1 MASYR
6 YQRGDRP
13 LEGYTIE
20 HAVGRGGFGEVYY
33 AVSDSGK
40 QVALKAVQN
49 YEDIELRGSTHC
61 MNLKSPHLVTIFD
74 VRHSE
79 RGDPFVIMEYVSGP
93 SLRELLDASPAGL
106 GQEKAAWFIREI
118 AKAVSLLHDHG
129 IVHRDLK
136 PHNVF
141 FEDGYVMVGDY
152 SLSKVITTSHRSGHT
167 LTVGTVH
174 YMAPE
179 ISLGRYD
186 RTVDIYAMG
195 VLLYEMLTGKP
206 PFLGESMGEVL
217 MKHMSQEVDVS
228 SLPRS
233 FAAVVQKAMAR
244 DPDARY
250 QSADEMVEALFGSD
264 AVRDGASGFDP
275 GSLTMIARRAVEKSR
290 PMPATVARDSDA
302 HKAAVR
308 SKNVADKRDRFSAG
322 SGQDSPM
329 PQDWPPTRSGPNT
342 VPFWVGQF
350 ISRVGARL
358 AIRPY
363 PEKAIFW
370 ERSDELRFGVRSV
383 LAAAALFIGSLGIIS
398 LCQATGRPFISP
410 GVKPLYLVPVLA
422 ISLTAG
428 AALAGWLLAFFRIRL
443 PWFVIRGVYYAACGF
458 PVFVFAMLNDDVA
471 RLNAE
476 VLAALVMPVL
486 VMDWRW
492 ITSSR
497 RRSRV
502 SVVPSLV
509 AAVSAATASTVIAS
523 SSTLSGENSIIAV
536 AGLAAT
542 MAMATQLLMPFSES
556 RSQKVK
562 MATGWIESLEG
573 LAECLA
579 QDDDEARDSTSGNS
593 RRTVTVSNSLAPA
606 EDKQDVGHDGESVT
620 KDGQPLVTDDD
631 FDVSWRSANL
641 NEDAGVTNASISDAG
656 MPAVDDSLIDAP
668 PPRGRMPALVLGL
681 VPLAM
686 MPVFG
691 LHRFYVGKVFSGV
704 LYLLTLGLFGVGQL
718 IDVVLIA
725 LGEFRDAEG
734 RLLTTW
740 RSSPDELS
748 GAGEKVNSL
757 SVVPSPPSLFS
768 NGLAIVGGIFLTL
781 DIVLGGLLAINGP
794 KIIAAGAFS
803 TFGLSPGFMSYLLGM
818 DDWQGVVHDLWAIVC
833 GVLSVATVGLLM
845 TSRLRYGFAH
855 VARVIPAGWAFGV
868 VFVMLMG
875 GTQRIQWEQVVES
888 LNRQQVGPALQF
900 ILSGDLIASS
910 IGSAVAFSVALLI
923 LSWPPRRESVAVVEQ
938 VHTHVAQRH

>member
-93 SLRELLDASPAGL
+93 SLRELLDGAPEGL
-106 GQEKAAWFIREI
+106 GSEKAAWFIREI
-118 AKAVSLLHDHG
+118 SKAVSLLHDNG

-217 MKHMSQEVDVS
+217 MKHMSQDADVS
-228 SLPRS
+228 GLPQP
-233 FAAVVQKAMAR
+233 FAKVVQKAMAR
-244 DPDARY
+244 DPDARF
-250 QSADEMVEALFGSD
+250 QSADEMVEALFGTD
-264 AVRDGASGFDP
+264 AIRDGVSGFDP
-275 GSLTMIARRAVEKSR
+275 GSLTMIARRAVEKSQ

-302 HKAAVR
+302 NKAATQPKNTVDQRERATGSRPDTPARQRR
-308 SKNVADKRDRFSAG
+308 SKHKNN
-322 SGQDSPM
+322 
-329 PQDWPPTRSGPNT
+329 PNT
-342 VPFWVGQF
+342 VPFWVGQL

-358 AIRPY
+358 CLRPY
-363 PEKAIFW
+363 PGNAILW
-370 ERSDELRFGVRSV
+370 ERSDELRFEVRCI
-383 LAAAALFIGSLGIIS
+383 LAAAAVFIGSLGIIS
-398 LCQATGRPFISP
+398 LCEATGRPFISP
-410 GVKPLYLVPVLA
+410 GLEPLYVVPLLA
-422 ISLTAG
+422 LSMTVG
-428 AALAGWLLAFFRIRL
+428 AATAGWLLAFFRIQL

-458 PVFVFAMLNDDVA
+458 PVFVLSMLIGSLA

-476 VLAALVMPVL
+476 FIFALIMPVL
-486 VMDWRW
+486 VIDWRW

-497 RRSRV
+497 RRCRV
-502 SVVPSLV
+502 SVVPSLAAAAIALV
-509 AAVSAATASTVIAS
+509 AS
-523 SSTLSGENSIIAV
+523 LSVLGNESHIIATV
-536 AGLAAT
+536 GLATTA
-542 MAMATQLLMPFSES
+542 AMATQLLMPFSER
-556 RSQKVK
+556 RSQQVA
-562 MATGWIESLEG
+562 MATNWIASLEG
-573 LAECLA
+573 LAECVV
-579 QDDDEARDSTSGNS
+579 QDAEVSPAAPGDFQGTPAASGMNAAMEEHFDMEAAVG
-593 RRTVTVSNSLAPA
+593 AA
-606 EDKQDVGHDGESVT
+606 E
-620 KDGQPLVTDDD
+620 PLVTDEDG
-631 FDVSWRSANL
+631 DVWMQSA
-641 NEDAGVTNASISDAG
+641 ESDAAIRSTG
-656 MPAVDDSLIDAP
+656 TSSNSNESGESPVDDPSTGD
-668 PPRGRMPALVLGL
+668 PPRSRLVALVLSL
-681 VPLAM
+681 LPLAM
-686 MPVFG
+686 MPICG
-691 LHRFYVGKVFSGV
+691 LHRFYAGKVFSGV

-734 RLLTTW
+734 RLLTAW
-740 RSSPDELS
+740 RSSPDEL
-748 GAGEKVNSL
+748 ATVGEKVNSL
-757 SVVPSPPSLFS
+757 SVVPSPRNIF
-768 NGLAIVGGIFLTL
+768 NDGLA
-781 DIVLGGLLAINGP
+781 VLGGLALAGTFMIAFVLAIDVP
-794 KIIAAGAFS
+794 EMIATDMFRGIGLTGSDLLAIFGTNTWPELLRELLQLFAGIMAVIA
-803 TFGLSPGFMSYLLGM
+803 TGLLLGSRRTLGLAHALRVPAAAIPFGIT
-818 DDWQGVVHDLWAIVC
+818 QGLLVEAFYRVSW
-833 GVLSVATVGLLM
+833 SRVADGFRQEKVGLILEEF
-845 TSRLRYGFAH
+845 LRSNDFM
-855 VARVIPAGWAFGV
+855 P
-868 VFVMLMG
+868 
-875 GTQRIQWEQVVES
+875 S
-888 LNRQQVGPALQF
+888 C
-900 ILSGDLIASS
+900 
-910 IGSAVAFSVALLI
+910 IGAVVAFCVGLLI
-923 LSWPPRRESVAVVEQ
+923 LSLPPRQLPTPSSAA
-938 VHTHVAQRH
+938 HVRVKQEV

>member
-49 YEDIELRGSTHC
+49 HEDIELRGSTHC

-93 SLRELLDASPAGL
+93 SLRELLDDSPEGL
-106 GQEKAAWFIREI
+106 GPEKSAWFIREI
-118 AKAVSLLHDHG
+118 SKAVSLLHDNG

-195 VLLYEMLTGKP
+195 VMLYEMLTGKP

-217 MKHMSQEVDVS
+217 MKHMSQEADVS
-228 SLPRS
+228 SLPQP

-244 DPDARY
+244 DPETRY
-250 QSADEMVEALFGSD
+250 QSADELVEALFGTD

-290 PMPATVARDSDA
+290 PMPATIARDSDA
-302 HKAAVR
+302 HKAAPR
-308 SKNVADKRDRFSAG
+308 PTNDGDDRDRFPAG
-322 SGQDSPM
+322 SRPSTQPARH
-329 PQDWPPTRSGPNT
+329 RSQKQNNPNT
-342 VPFWVGQF
+342 LPFWLGQL
-350 ISRVGARL
+350 ISRGGARL
-358 AIRPY
+358 AIRSY

-370 ERSDELRFGVRSV
+370 ERSDELSFGIRSL
-383 LAAAALFIGSLGIIS
+383 LAAAAVFLGSIGIIY
-398 LCQATGRPFISP
+398 LCEATGQPFISP
-410 GVKPLYLVPVLA
+410 GLEPLFIVPLLA
-422 ISLTAG
+422 ISVTAG

-443 PWFVIRGVYYAACGF
+443 PWLVIRGVYYAASGF
-458 PVFVFAMLNDDVA
+458 PLFVFSLINNGVE
-471 RLNAE
+471 RLGADF
-476 VLAALVMPVL
+476 AIALIMPVL

-497 RRSRV
+497 RRCRV
-502 SVVPSLV
+502 NVVPSLV
-509 AAVSAATASTVIAS
+509 AAVITLIASLSMFSNEAHVIA
-523 SSTLSGENSIIAV
+523 AV
-536 AGLAAT
+536 GLVT
-542 MAMATQLLMPFSES
+542 TVAMATQLLMPFSES
-556 RSQKVK
+556 RSQQVQDATDW
-562 MATGWIESLEG
+562 MASLEG

-579 QDDDEARDSTSGNS
+579 LDEDEVGR
-593 RRTVTVSNSLAPA
+593 VTP
-606 EDKQDVGHDGESVT
+606 EE
-620 KDGQPLVTDDD
+620 
-631 FDVSWRSANL
+631 
-641 NEDAGVTNASISDAG
+641 AGG
-656 MPAVDDSLIDAP
+656 DAP
-668 PPRGRMPALVLGL
+668 FSEINATEEEHFINEESPDGAERLRTDGDSDVWWEPAKSRGDVRPDNSFANESGEVSGDKSSTDTPLRGRIPALVLSL
-681 VPLAM
+681 LPLLM
-686 MPVFG
+686 MPLCG
-691 LHRFYVGKVFSGV
+691 LQRFYVGKNLTGV

-718 IDVVLIA
+718 IDIVLIA
-725 LGEFRDAEG
+725 LGEFRDSEG

-740 RSSPDELS
+740 RGGPQELS
-748 GAGEKVNSL
+748 TVGEKVNSL
-757 SVVPSPPSLFS
+757 SVVPAARSLFS
-768 NGLAIVGGIFLTL
+768 DGLAAVGGLALAI
-781 DIVLGGLLAINGP
+781 DIALGFLLAIGGP
-794 KIIAAGAFS
+794 KLIAAGVFS
-803 TFGLSPGFMSYLLGM
+803 PIGLSPEFMTNMLGM
-818 DDWQGVVHDLWAIVC
+818 ANWQDLVFDLWAGVC
-833 GVLSVATVGLLM
+833 GILSVATVGLLM
-845 TSRLRYGFAH
+845 TSRIRYGAAH
-855 VARVIPAGWAFGV
+855 VARVIPVVMSFSMVFG
-868 VFVMLMG
+868 LLTQ
-875 GTQRIQWEQVVES
+875 GTYRVRWDAVVES
-888 LNRQQVGPALQF
+888 LNRHQIGPALQAL
-900 ILSGDLIASS
+900 LSDELVGCS
-910 IGSAVAFSVALLI
+910 IGSAVAFSVGLFI
-923 LSWPPRRESVAVVEQ
+923 LAWPPRRESVVITEQ
-938 VHTHVAQRH
+938 VRTPVAQRH

>member
-93 SLRELLDASPAGL
+93 SLRELLDNSPEGL
-106 GQEKAAWFIREI
+106 GPEKSAWFIREI
-118 AKAVSLLHDHG
+118 AKAVSLLHDNG

-141 FEDGYVMVGDY
+141 FEDGYVMIGDY

-228 SLPRS
+228 SLPQS
-233 FAAVVQKAMAR
+233 FAMVVQKAMAR
-244 DPDARY
+244 DPEARY
-250 QSADEMVEALFGSD
+250 QSADELVEALFGSD
-264 AVRDGASGFDP
+264 SVRDGASGFDP
-275 GSLTMIARRAVEKSR
+275 GSLTMIARRTVEKSR
-290 PMPATVARDSDA
+290 SMPATVARDSDA
-302 HKAAVR
+302 HKAAPR
-308 SKNVADKRDRFSAG
+308 RKNVVDERARSSAG
-322 SGQDSPM
+322 SRSDTPA
-329 PQDWPPTRSGPNT
+329 PPYRSQKRNTPNT
-342 VPFWVGQF
+342 LPFWVGQL

-358 AIRPY
+358 AVRPY

-370 ERSDELRFGVRSV
+370 ERADELSFRVRCF
-383 LAAAALFIGSLGIIS
+383 LATVAVFLGSFGIIY
-398 LCQATGRPFISP
+398 LCEATGRPFISP
-410 GVKPLYLVPVLA
+410 GVEPLFIVPLLA
-422 ISLTAG
+422 ISMTAG
-428 AALAGWLLAFFRIRL
+428 AAIAGWLLAFFRIRL
-443 PWFVIRGVYYAACGF
+443 PWFVMRGVYYAACAF
-458 PVFVFAMLNDDVA
+458 PVFILSILNASVA
-471 RLNAE
+471 RLDAE
-476 VLAALVMPVL
+476 FIFALAMPMA

-497 RRSRV
+497 RRCRV

-509 AAVSAATASTVIAS
+509 AAGVALLASLMVLGNEAHLIAAV
-523 SSTLSGENSIIAV
+523 
-536 AGLAAT
+536 GLAT
-542 MAMATQLLMPFSES
+542 TVAMAAQLLMPFSES
-556 RSQKVK
+556 RSLKVQAATDW
-562 MATGWIESLEG
+562 MASLEG

-579 QDDDEARDSTSGNS
+579 LDDDEVGLDTPEVSGGS
-593 RRTVTVSNSLAPA
+593 ASVSGLNAAAEEHYIIEDRMGDGDPLGTDGDFGVWWEPA
-606 EDKQDVGHDGESVT
+606 ESAGEARATALSSSES
-620 KDGQPLVTDDD
+620 G
-631 FDVSWRSANL
+631 
-641 NEDAGVTNASISDAG
+641 EIS
-656 MPAVDDSLIDAP
+656 VDDSSIGT
-668 PPRGRMPALVLGL
+668 PPRARVPALVLSL
-681 VPLAM
+681 VPLVM
-686 MPVFG
+686 LPMCG

-704 LYLLTLGLFGVGQL
+704 LYMLTLGLFGVGQL
-718 IDVVLIA
+718 IDVMLIA

-734 RLLTTW
+734 RLLTSW
-740 RSSPDELS
+740 RSNSDDLRTV
-748 GAGEKVNSL
+748 GEQVNSL
-757 SVVPSPPSLFS
+757 SVVPSPRTFFS
-768 NGLAIVGGIFLTL
+768 DGLA
-781 DIVLGGLLAINGP
+781 VLGGLALAATVMVGAVLAIDVP
-794 KIIAAGAFS
+794 EMIAADVFHGLDLTGSDLQAIFGTNTWPELLRELLQLVTGMMAVFTAGLLLASRRALGLNHLARVPVAFVAFGI
-803 TFGLSPGFMSYLLGM
+803 TFGLLFEAFFRASWERVADGIQ
-818 DDWQGVVHDLWAIVC
+818 QGK
-833 GVLSVATVGLLM
+833 VGLVLEEF
-845 TSRLRYGFAH
+845 LRSNDF
-855 VARVIPAGWAFGV
+855 IPG
-868 VFVMLMG
+868 LIG
-875 GTQRIQWEQVVES
+875 G
-888 LNRQQVGPALQF
+888 
-900 ILSGDLIASS
+900 
-910 IGSAVAFSVALLI
+910 AVAFAVGLLI
-923 LSWPPRRESVAVVEQ
+923 LSLPPRRAFTPSAVQQ
-938 VHTHVAQRH
+938 VLEKQKART

>member
-13 LEGYTIE
+13 LEGYMIE

-93 SLRELLDASPAGL
+93 SLRELLDDSPEGL
-106 GQEKAAWFIREI
+106 GPEKSAWFIREI
-118 AKAVSLLHDHG
+118 AKAVSLLHDNG

-217 MKHMSQEVDVS
+217 MKHMSQEADVS
-228 SLPRS
+228 SLPQP

-244 DPDARY
+244 DPETRY

-302 HKAAVR
+302 HKAAPR
-308 SKNVADKRDRFSAG
+308 PANVGDQRDRFPTES
-322 SGQDSPM
+322 SPATQA
-329 PQDWPPTRSGPNT
+329 PRHRSQKENNPNT
-342 VPFWVGQF
+342 LPFWIGQL

-358 AIRPY
+358 AVRPY
-363 PEKAIFW
+363 PEKAILW
-370 ERSDELRFGVRSV
+370 ERSDELSFGIRSL
-383 LAAAALFIGSLGIIS
+383 LAAAAVFLGSIGILY
-398 LCQATGRPFISP
+398 LCAATGQPFISP
-410 GVKPLYLVPVLA
+410 GVEPLFIVPLLA
-422 ISLTAG
+422 ISVTAG
-428 AALAGWLLAFFRIRL
+428 AAFAGWLLAFFRIRL
-443 PWFVIRGVYYAACGF
+443 PWFVMRGVYYAACAF
-458 PVFVFAMLNDDVA
+458 PVFILSTLIASVA
-471 RLNAE
+471 RLDAE
-476 VLAALVMPVL
+476 FIFALAMPMA

-509 AAVSAATASTVIAS
+509 AAGVTLLTSLSVLGNEAHFIAAV
-523 SSTLSGENSIIAV
+523 
-536 AGLAAT
+536 GLATTAT
-542 MAMATQLLMPFSES
+542 MATQLLMPFSER
-556 RSQKVK
+556 RSHQV
-562 MATGWIESLEG
+562 MAATDWMASLEG

-579 QDDDEARDSTSGNS
+579 LDQDDVSLVTPEVSGGTMPVSGLKATTEEHFINEEFAGDS
-593 RRTVTVSNSLAPA
+593 
-606 EDKQDVGHDGESVT
+606 K
-620 KDGQPLVTDDD
+620 PLVTGEDSDVWWEPAKSGRD
-631 FDVSWRSANL
+631 VRPNNSFDNESGEVSGDESS
-641 NEDAGVTNASISDAG
+641 T
-656 MPAVDDSLIDAP
+656 DAP
-668 PPRGRMPALVLGL
+668 LRGRLPALVLSLLPL
-681 VPLAM
+681 VM
-686 MPVFG
+686 MPLCG
-691 LHRFYVGKVFSGV
+691 LHRFYTGKFVSGV
-704 LYLLTLGLFGVGQL
+704 VYLLTLGLFGVGQL

-740 RSSPDELS
+740 RGGPQELS
-748 GAGEKVNSL
+748 TVGEKVNSL
-757 SVVPSPPSLFS
+757 SVVPAARSLFS
-768 NGLAIVGGIFLTL
+768 DGLAAVGGLAL
-781 DIVLGGLLAINGP
+781 AVDIALGFLLAIGGP
-794 KIIAAGAFS
+794 KLIAAGVFS
-803 TFGLSPGFMSYLLGM
+803 PIGLSPEFMTNMLGM
-818 DDWQGVVHDLWAIVC
+818 ANWQDLVFDLWAGVC
-833 GVLSVATVGLLM
+833 GILSVATVGLLM
-845 TSRLRYGFAH
+845 TSRIRHGAAH
-855 VARVIPAGWAFGV
+855 VARVIPVVMSFSMVFGLLTQGTYRVRWDAFV
-868 VFVMLMG
+868 D
-875 GTQRIQWEQVVES
+875 S
-888 LNRQQVGPALQF
+888 LNRHQIGPALQA
-900 ILSGDLIASS
+900 ILSDELVGCS
-910 IGSAVAFSVALLI
+910 IGSAVAFSVGLFI
-923 LSWPPRRESVAVVEQ
+923 LAWPPRRESVVIAEQ
-938 VHTHVAQRH
+938 VRTPVAQRH

>member
-74 VRHSE
+74 VRHND

-93 SLRELLDASPAGL
+93 SLRELLDDSPDGL
-106 GQEKAAWFIREI
+106 GPQKSAWFIREI
-118 AKAVSLLHDHG
+118 AKAVSLLHDNG

-141 FEDGYVMVGDY
+141 FEDGYVMIGDY

-244 DPDARY
+244 DPETRY
-250 QSADEMVEALFGSD
+250 QSADEMVEALFGAE

-275 GSLTMIARRAVEKSR
+275 GSLTMIARRVIENSR

-302 HKAAVR
+302 HKTPVRPKSAVDER
-308 SKNVADKRDRFSAG
+308 GYFSAQG
-322 SGQDSPM
+322 RPDTPARQPHSKSKQH
-329 PQDWPPTRSGPNT
+329 PNT
-342 VPFWVGQF
+342 VPFWLGQV

-358 AIRPY
+358 SLRPY
-363 PEKAIFW
+363 PADAILW
-370 ERSDELRFGVRSV
+370 ERSDELRFGVRCI
-383 LAAAALFIGSLGIIS
+383 LAAAALFIGSFGVIY
-398 LCQATGRPFISP
+398 LCEAMGRPFLSP
-410 GVKPLYLVPVLA
+410 GVEPLYIVPLLA
-422 ISLTAG
+422 ISGTGG
-428 AALAGWLLAFFRIRL
+428 AAMAGWLLAFFRIRL
-443 PWFVIRGVYYAACGF
+443 PWFVVRGVYYAAWGF
-458 PVFVFAMLNDDVA
+458 PVFVLSTLVGSVA

-476 VLAALVMPVL
+476 FIFALVMPVL

-492 ITSSR
+492 MTSSR

-509 AAVSAATASTVIAS
+509 AAAIALVTSLMVLGNDSHVTAV
-523 SSTLSGENSIIAV
+523 V
-536 AGLAAT
+536 GLATTA
-542 MAMATQLLMPFSES
+542 AMATQLLMPFSER
-556 RSQKVK
+556 RSQQVVV
-562 MATGWIESLEG
+562 ATDWVASLEG

-579 QDDDEARDSTSGNS
+579 QDEEVSSATVRDLGAATPASKIDEHFETGKATG
-593 RRTVTVSNSLAPA
+593 TTAAPA
-606 EDKQDVGHDGESVT
+606 ADGRDDVWREPANSGVNVSSTGNPNIESGEIPVDG
-620 KDGQPLVTDDD
+620 
-631 FDVSWRSANL
+631 SA
-641 NEDAGVTNASISDAG
+641 I
-656 MPAVDDSLIDAP
+656 IQ
-668 PPRGRMPALVLGL
+668 PPRARVPALVLSL
-681 VPLAM
+681 VPLVM
-686 MPVFG
+686 MPFCG
-691 LHRFYVGKVFSGV
+691 LHRFYTGKFFSGV
-704 LYLLTLGLFGVGQL
+704 LYLLTFGLFGVGQL
-718 IDVVLIA
+718 IDVILIA

-734 RLLTTW
+734 RLLTGW
-740 RSSPDELS
+740 RSSSDEV
-748 GAGEKVNSL
+748 ATVGEQVNSL
-757 SVVPSPPSLFS
+757 SVVPAPRSFF
-768 NGLAIVGGIFLTL
+768 NDGLAVVGGFALAITVMVGFVLAIDVPKMIAADVFKGLDLTGA
-781 DIVLGGLLAINGP
+781 DLLAIFGTITWP
-794 KIIAAGAFS
+794 ELLRELLQLFAGIMAVITTGLLLASRRSSGVVHMLRVPVSAVPFGC
-803 TFGLSPGFMSYLLGM
+803 TFGLMMGTFYRHSWGQVAEGIQQGKVGM
-818 DDWQGVVHDLWAIVC
+818 
-833 GVLSVATVGLLM
+833 VLEVFLRNRDFIPSCIGASVAFAVG
-845 TSRLRYGFAH
+845 
-855 VARVIPAGWAFGV
+855 
-868 VFVMLMG
+868 
-875 GTQRIQWEQVVES
+875 
-888 LNRQQVGPALQF
+888 
-900 ILSGDLIASS
+900 
-910 IGSAVAFSVALLI
+910 LLI
-923 LSWPPRRESVAVVEQ
+923 LSLPPRREVTHSVAQPIPMKQE
-938 VHTHVAQRH
+938 A

>member
-93 SLRELLDASPAGL
+93 SLRELLDASPEGL
-106 GQEKAAWFIREI
+106 GQEKAAWFLREI
-118 AKAVSLLHDHG
+118 AKAVSLLHDNG

-141 FEDGYVMVGDY
+141 FEDGYVMIGDY

-228 SLPRS
+228 SLPRT
-233 FAAVVQKAMAR
+233 FATVVQNAMAR

-264 AVRDGASGFDP
+264 SVRDGASGFDP

-308 SKNVADKRDRFSAG
+308 SKNIADERDRFSVG
-322 SGQDSPM
+322 SRPDTPA
-329 PQDWPPTRSGPNT
+329 PTNRSQKTNTPNT

-358 AIRPY
+358 AVRPY
-363 PEKAIFW
+363 PERAILW
-370 ERSDELRFGVRSV
+370 ERSDELGFRVRCF
-383 LAAAALFIGSLGIIS
+383 LATVAVFLGSYGIIH
-398 LCQATGRPFISP
+398 LCEATGRPFISP
-410 GVKPLYLVPVLA
+410 GVVPLYLVPVMA
-422 ISLTAG
+422 FSMTAG

-443 PWFVIRGVYYAACGF
+443 PWFAVRGIYYAMCGF
-458 PVFVFAMLNDDVA
+458 PFFCFSLGDNEIS
-471 RLNAE
+471 RLGTDF
-476 VLAALVMPVL
+476 VLAGVMPLL

-492 ITSSR
+492 VTSSR
-497 RRSRV
+497 RRCRV

-509 AAVSAATASTVIAS
+509 AAAVALVASLVMFTNDAHVIA
-523 SSTLSGENSIIAV
+523 AV
-536 AGLAAT
+536 GLAT
-542 MAMATQLLMPFSES
+542 TTAMATQLLMPFSER
-556 RSQKVK
+556 RSQQVVV
-562 MATGWIESLEG
+562 ATDWIASLEG

-579 QDDDEARDSTSGNS
+579 LDEGATSATVEDFGAVMPVSGMAEHFEARTATGATESSIANGGDDVRWGPVNSDVNVSSTGNS
-593 RRTVTVSNSLAPA
+593 SIKSGEIPVDSAIDQARRA
-606 EDKQDVGHDGESVT
+606 
-620 KDGQPLVTDDD
+620 
-631 FDVSWRSANL
+631 
-641 NEDAGVTNASISDAG
+641 
-656 MPAVDDSLIDAP
+656 
-668 PPRGRMPALVLGL
+668 RMPALILSL
-681 VPLAM
+681 VPLVM
-686 MPVFG
+686 MPFCG
-691 LHRFYVGKVFSGV
+691 LQRFYTGKTFSGV
-704 LYLLTLGLFGVGQL
+704 VYLLTFGVFGVGQL

-768 NGLAIVGGIFLTL
+768 NGLA
-781 DIVLGGLLAINGP
+781 VLGGLALVATVMVGAVLAIDVP
-794 KIIAAGAFS
+794 EMIAADVFHGLDLTGSDLQSIFGTS
-803 TFGLSPGFMSYLLGM
+803 TWPELLQELMQLGL
-818 DDWQGVVHDLWAIVC
+818 GVMV
-833 GVLSVATVGLLM
+833 VATVGLL
-845 TSRLRYGFAH
+845 
-855 VARVIPAGWAFGV
+855 
-868 VFVMLMG
+868 
-875 GTQRIQWEQVVES
+875 
-888 LNRQQVGPALQF
+888 
-900 ILSGDLIASS
+900 IASRRLLGATHIVRVPVAFLPLAATFGLLS
-910 IGSAVAFSVALLI
+910 TAFYRVPWDRVAEGLSQEKVGLILEVFLRSRDFIPSLIGAAVAFSAALLI
-923 LSWPPRRESVAVVEQ
+923 LAWPPKRKAVSMVEQ
-938 VHTHVAQRH
+938 VRTPVTQRH

>member
-93 SLRELLDASPAGL
+93 SLRELLDNSPEGL
-106 GQEKAAWFIREI
+106 GPEKSAWFIREI
-118 AKAVSLLHDHG
+118 AKAVSLLHDNG

-141 FEDGYVMVGDY
+141 FEDGYVMIGDY

-228 SLPRS
+228 LLPQP
-233 FAAVVQKAMAR
+233 FASVVQKAMAR
-244 DPDARY
+244 DPEARY
-250 QSADEMVEALFGSD
+250 QSADELVEALFGTDS
-264 AVRDGASGFDP
+264 VRDGASGFDP
-275 GSLTMIARRAVEKSR
+275 GSLTMIARRAVEQSR

-302 HKAAVR
+302 HKAAPRPV
-308 SKNVADKRDRFSAG
+308 NVGDQRDRIPAG
-322 SGQDSPM
+322 GRPATQ
-329 PQDWPPTRSGPNT
+329 PPRHRSQKKNNPNT
-342 VPFWVGQF
+342 IPFWIGQL

-363 PEKAIFW
+363 PEKGILW
-370 ERSDELRFGVRSV
+370 ERSDELRFGLRCLLACIAV
-383 LAAAALFIGSLGIIS
+383 LLGSFGIIS
-398 LCQATGRPFISP
+398 LCTAIDRPFISP
-410 GVKPLYLVPVLA
+410 GAEPLYLVPVMA
-422 ISLTAG
+422 FSMTAG
-428 AALAGWLLAFFRIRL
+428 ATLAGWLLGFFRIRL
-443 PWFVIRGVYYAACGF
+443 PWFVIRGVYYAGCGF
-458 PVFVFAMLNDDVA
+458 PFFCYSLSDNEISRLGSEFFFA
-471 RLNAE
+471 
-476 VLAALVMPVL
+476 LAMPLL

-492 ITSSR
+492 VTSSR
-497 RRSRV
+497 RRCRV

-509 AAVSAATASTVIAS
+509 AAGVALLAS
-523 SSTLSGENSIIAV
+523 LNLLENDAHIIAAV
-536 AGLAAT
+536 GLAT
-542 MAMATQLLMPFSES
+542 TTAMATQLLMPFSES
-556 RSQKVK
+556 RSQKVQAATDW
-562 MATGWIESLEG
+562 MASLEG

-579 QDDDEARDSTSGNS
+579 QDDDEVGLDTPEVSSGNAS
-593 RRTVTVSNSLAPA
+593 VSGLNAAAEERFIIEDRMGDAAPLETDKDFDARWEPA
-606 EDKQDVGHDGESVT
+606 ESAGEA
-620 KDGQPLVTDDD
+620 QPAA
-631 FDVSWRSANL
+631 FSSSKSGEVS
-641 NEDAGVTNASISDAG
+641 
-656 MPAVDDSLIDAP
+656 VDDSSIDAP
-668 PPRGRMPALVLGL
+668 LRARMPALILSL

-686 MPVFG
+686 PPMCG

-704 LYLLTLGLFGVGQL
+704 FYMLTLGVFGVGQL
-718 IDVVLIA
+718 IDVILIA

-734 RLLTTW
+734 RLLTAW
-740 RSSPDELS
+740 RSGPDELPTV
-748 GAGEKVNSL
+748 GERVNSL
-757 SVVPSPPSLFS
+757 SVVPSPRTFFS
-768 NGLAIVGGIFLTL
+768 DGLA
-781 DIVLGGLLAINGP
+781 VLGGLALAATVMVGAVLAIDVP
-794 KIIAAGAFS
+794 EMIAADVFRGLDLTGSDLQEIFGTRTWPELLRELLQLLVGIMAVVTAGLLMASRRLLGVRHLALVPAAFLPFGA
-803 TFGLSPGFMSYLLGM
+803 TFGLLTEAFYRVSWDRITDG
-818 DDWQGVVHDLWAIVC
+818 IREEKI
-833 GVLSVATVGLLM
+833 GLILEEF
-845 TSRLRYGFAH
+845 LRSSDF
-855 VARVIPAGWAFGV
+855 IP
-868 VFVMLMG
+868 
-875 GTQRIQWEQVVES
+875 S
-888 LNRQQVGPALQF
+888 L
-900 ILSGDLIASS
+900 
-910 IGSAVAFSVALLI
+910 IGAAVAFSAGLLI
-923 LSWPPRRESVAVVEQ
+923 LAWPPQRASVAVVEQ
-938 VHTHVAQRH
+938 AHTPVAQRY

>member
-49 YEDIELRGSTHC
+49 YEDIELRGSSHC
-61 MNLKSPHLVTIFD
+61 MNLKSPHLVSIFD

-93 SLRELLDASPAGL
+93 SLRELLDDSPEGL
-106 GQEKAAWFIREI
+106 GPQKSAWFIREI
-118 AKAVSLLHDHG
+118 AKAVSLLHDNG

-141 FEDGYVMVGDY
+141 FEDGYVMIGDY

-228 SLPRS
+228 SLPPS

-244 DPDARY
+244 DPETRY
-250 QSADEMVEALFGSD
+250 QSADEMVEALFGAE

-302 HKAAVR
+302 P
-308 SKNVADKRDRFSAG
+308 NVAPKQKALHERDPFVEGIGTETPPVQPHPLKRN
-322 SGQDSPM
+322 
-329 PQDWPPTRSGPNT
+329 GPNT
-342 VPFWVGQF
+342 VPFWVGQL
-350 ISRVGARL
+350 ISRISARL

-363 PEKAIFW
+363 PGDAIFW
-370 ERSDELRFGVRSV
+370 ERSDELGLGVRSL
-383 LAAAALFIGSLGIIS
+383 LAAAVLFVGSVGICI
-398 LCQATGRPFISP
+398 LTAQIGRPFISP
-410 GVKPLYLVPVLA
+410 G
-422 ISLTAG
+422 IESLFLTLLLGIVATG
-428 AALAGWLLAFFRIRL
+428 GVAVAGWLLAFFRIRL
-443 PWFVIRGVYYAACGF
+443 PWFVIRGIYCAACGF
-458 PVFVFAMLNDDVA
+458 PVFVLAMFNYDVA
-471 RLNAE
+471 RLGDDFAMG
-476 VLAALVMPVL
+476 LVTPLL

-492 ITSSR
+492 MTSSR
-497 RRSRV
+497 RRCRV

-509 AAVSAATASTVIAS
+509 AAAATLFVS
-523 SSTLSGENSIIAV
+523 LSMFTNEAHIIAAV
-536 AGLAAT
+536 GLATSA
-542 MAMATQLLMPFSES
+542 AMATQLLMPFSES
-556 RSQKVK
+556 RSHKVQV
-562 MATGWIESLEG
+562 ATDWGTSLEG
-573 LAECLA
+573 LAECVA
-579 QDDDEARDSTSGNS
+579 QDD
-593 RRTVTVSNSLAPA
+593 
-606 EDKQDVGHDGESVT
+606 
-620 KDGQPLVTDDD
+620 
-631 FDVSWRSANL
+631 
-641 NEDAGVTNASISDAG
+641 EDAVATSENSGETKPALNDELPAAWELSSDAEITG
-656 MPAVDDSLIDAP
+656 TKQTQDEFTSVVDSIAEFNSSNDDSVDDSAIET
-668 PPRGRMPALVLGL
+668 PPRARMSALVLSL

-686 MPVFG
+686 MPMCG
-691 LHRFYVGKVFSGV
+691 LQRFYVGKVYTGV
-704 LYLLTLGLFGVGQL
+704 LYLATAGLFGIGQL

-734 RLLTTW
+734 RLLATW
-740 RSSPDELS
+740 RSTPDELS
-748 GAGEKVNSL
+748 TAGEQVNSL
-757 SVVPSPPSLFS
+757 SVVPSPRSFFNDSLA
-768 NGLAIVGGIFLTL
+768 L
-781 DIVLGGLLAINGP
+781 LGGLTLAATVLVGLALAVDVP
-794 KIIAAGAFS
+794 KMIAANVFQEFDLTGS
-803 TFGLSPGFMSYLLGM
+803 HLQSIFGTGTWPELLRELM
-818 DDWQGVVHDLWAIVC
+818 QLALGVMV
-833 GVLSVATVGLLM
+833 VATVGLL
-845 TSRLRYGFAH
+845 
-855 VARVIPAGWAFGV
+855 
-868 VFVMLMG
+868 
-875 GTQRIQWEQVVES
+875 
-888 LNRQQVGPALQF
+888 
-900 ILSGDLIASS
+900 IASRRLHGAAHIIRVPAAFFPFGATFGLLMTAFYRVS
-910 IGSAVAFSVALLI
+910 WDRVADGLSQKKVGIILEVFLRSRDFIPGLIGAAVAFSVGLLI
-923 LSWPPRRESVAVVEQ
+923 LSWPPKRQTVSMVEQ
-938 VHTHVAQRH
+938 VRKPVAQGH